1 MPLKEYD
8 PNIPVENKRMP
19 YMEIELNKAATLFKW
34 SGDIEI
40 PFNMELILRKNGS
53 IGYNLNN
60 DKWVFGDWTGLKDEL
75 NRFTTYVCRTLS
87 TTPETYELDRE
98 DVVVC
103 GNNPLFASDIPAMDF
118 IASMKAETDKSIYY
132 QLVNSRNIPMI
143 AAVKDQ
149 IKKEIE
155 SAFKKM
161 EAGRPVVVT
170 TSLMEDL
177 QRLDITDPEAIAKM
191 QYLSSF
197 YDVLEKRNALIF
209 GVDVPLVDKRAQ
221 VNENELE
228 NFGDISS
235 LNFLAAYEMRLA
247 FVEEMKQRAGVN
259 LKCVRNPVYADEASK
274 EEIESEE
281 AQEEAEEKIEET
293 DKTQEGEKEENEENN

>member
-1 MPLKEYD
+1 MLFNDYD
-8 PNIPVENKRMP
+8 QNRPTEKKRMP
-19 YMEIELNKAATLFKW
+19 YMEIELNKVATLFKW
-34 SGDIEI
+34 SGTIDI
-40 PFNMELILRKNGS
+40 PFNMEMILRSNGS

-60 DKWVFGDWTGLKDEL
+60 DKWVFGSWTGLRDEL

-87 TTPETYELDRE
+87 TTPETYELDRN
-98 DVVVC
+98 DVIVC
-103 GNNPLFASDIPAMDF
+103 GNNPLFSSDLPAMDF

-143 AAVKDQ
+143 AAQKDQ

-155 SAFKKM
+155 TAFKKM

-170 TSLMEDL
+170 TSLMDEL
-177 QRLDITDPEAIAKM
+177 QRLDITDPEAIEKM

-209 GVDVPLVDKRAQ
+209 GIDVPLVDKRAQ
-221 VNENELE
+221 VNQNELE
-228 NFGDISS
+228 NFGDITS

-247 FVEEMKQRAGVN
+247 FVEEMKERAGIELV
-259 LKCVRNPVYADEASK
+259 CVRNPVFADEPSN
-274 EEIESEE
+274 EEIDSEE
-281 AQEEAEEKIEET
+281 AQ
-293 DKTQEGEKEENEENN
+293 KEEQDHTE